1 MVFNFGPCLSLAVP
15 LHRDGSSQI
24 RHSGLRY
31 LGRLTLIPE
40 VLGVLQ
46 RSIARATAQVR
57 TGDLPALSGGL
68 LRLVFQLVLGP
79 GAVLGCN
86 FLAIDNWLALSDI

>member
-1 MVFNFGPCLSLAVP
+1 MILNFHPCLSLAVP
-15 LHRDGSSQI
+15 LDRSGSSQI
-24 RHSGLRY
+24 RHCRLRH
-31 LGRLTLIPE
+31 LSRLALVPE

-46 RSIARATAQVR
+46 RSVARAATQVC

-68 LRLVFQLVLGP
+68 LRLVFQLVLSP

-86 FLAIDNWLALSDI
+86 FLAIDNRLALADI

>member
-1 MVFNFGPCLSLAVP
+1 MELNFYPFHSLAVP
-15 LHRDGSSQI
+15 LHRNGSSQV

-31 LGRLTLIPE
+31 LSRLALVSE

-46 RSIARATAQVR
+46 RSVARAATQVC

-68 LRLVFQLVLGP
+68 LRLVFQLILCP
-79 GAVLGCN
+79 GDVLGCN
-86 FLAIDNWLALSDI
+86 FLAVDNWLALSDI